1 MKKIICI
8 LICLSLASCSNISA
22 VTNEVLSKIESP
34 VEQKAETAESAE
46 SAETKTLAESTG
58 ARALGDPFKI
68 STNESEEKDEEHTY
82 MTIKSQNIEFNDDI
96 YEKYPSLKD
105 RISHFNKTIDNDIKD
120 FKNNLKEAKE
130 SFKERPEYA
139 IPYEYSNTL
148 SVVMFNDDVL
158 IIANNTYYFT
168 GGAHGSTIVTY
179 LNYDLDK
186 QRDVELKDVIT
197 DMDKF
202 KEALHKKADEQK
214 GDLFDDYSETIDKD
228 LADPDKTLTF
238 FIKDGS
244 LVIEF
249 GQYDIAPYSSGLI
262 DFEFPYNEFKN
273 MLNSKYFNKS

>member
-22 VTNEVLSKIESP
+22 VTNEVFSEIESP
-34 VEQKAETAESAE
+34 VEQKNESV
-46 SAETKTLAESTG
+46 ETKTITES
-58 ARALGDPFKI
+58 ALERVFSSEPYKI
-68 STNESEEKDEEHTY
+68 STNESEEKDDEHTY
-82 MTIKSQNIEFNDDI
+82 MTIKTQNIEFNDDV
-96 YEKYPSLKD
+96 YEKYSSLKD
-105 RISHFNKTIDNDIKD
+105 RIGQFNKTIDDDVKD
-120 FKNNLKEAKE
+120 FKMGLKEAKE

-168 GGAHGSTIVTY
+168 GGAHGSTVVTY

-214 GDLFDDYSETIDKD
+214 EDLFDDYSETIDKD

-238 FIKDGS
+238 LIKDGS
-244 LVIEF
+244 LIIEF

-262 DFEFPYNEFKN
+262 DFEFPYNEYKN

>member
-22 VTNEVLSKIESP
+22 VTNEVISKIESP
-34 VEQKAETAESAE
+34 VEQKVESAE

-58 ARALGDPFKI
+58 ARVLGEPYKI
-68 STNESEEKDEEHTY
+68 STNESEEKDDEHTY
-82 MTIKSQNIEFNDDI
+82 MTIKSQNIEFNDDV

-105 RISHFNKTIDNDIKD
+105 RISHFNKTIDDDVKD
-120 FKNNLKEAKE
+120 FKMGLKEAKE

-186 QRDVELKDVIT
+186 QKDVELKDVIT

-214 GDLFDDYSETIDKD
+214 EDLFDDYSETIDKD

-262 DFEFPYNEFKN
+262 DFEFPYNEYKN

>member
-22 VTNEVLSKIESP
+22 VTNEVFSKIESP
-34 VEQKAETAESAE
+34 VEQKNESV
-46 SAETKTLAESTG
+46 ETKTITES
-58 ARALGDPFKI
+58 ALGRVFSSEPYKI
-68 STNESEEKDEEHTY
+68 STNESEEKDDEHTY
-82 MTIKSQNIEFNDDI
+82 MTIKTQNIEFNDDV

-105 RISHFNKTIDNDIKD
+105 RIIHFNQTIDYDIKD
-120 FKNNLKEAKE
+120 FKNNLKEVKE
-130 SFKERPEYA
+130 SFKENPEYA
-139 IPYEYSNTL
+139 NPYEYNNTL

-168 GGAHGSTIVTY
+168 GGAHGSTVVTY
-179 LNYDLDK
+179 LNFDLDK
-186 QRDVELKDVIT
+186 QKDVELKDVIT

-214 GDLFDDYSETIDKD
+214 EDLFDDYSETIDKD

-238 FIKDGS
+238 LIKDSS
-244 LVIEF
+244 LIIEF

-262 DFEFPYNEFKN
+262 DFEFPYNEYKN

>member
-22 VTNEVLSKIESP
+22 VTNEVFNKIESP
-34 VEQKAETAESAE
+34 VEQKNE
-46 SAETKTLAESTG
+46 SAETKTITES
-58 ARALGDPFKI
+58 ALERVLSSEPYKI
-68 STNESEEKDEEHTY
+68 STNESEEKDDEHTY
-82 MTIKSQNIEFNDDI
+82 MTIKTQNIEFNDDV

-105 RISHFNKTIDNDIKD
+105 RISHFNKTIDDDVKD
-120 FKNNLKEAKE
+120 FKTYLKEAKE

-139 IPYEYSNTL
+139 NPYEYSNTL

-186 QRDVELKDVIT
+186 QNDVELKDIIT

-214 GDLFDDYSETIDKD
+214 EDLFDDYNETIDKD

-262 DFEFPYNEFKN
+262 DFEFPYNEHKN

>member
-34 VEQKAETAESAE
+34 VEQKVENAESAESAE
-46 SAETKTLAESTG
+46 SAETKTL
-58 ARALGDPFKI
+58 LGEPYKI
-68 STNESEEKDEEHTY
+68 STNESEEKDDEHTY
-82 MTIKSQNIEFNDDI
+82 MTIKTQNIEFNDDV
-96 YEKYPSLKD
+96 YEKYSSLKD
-105 RISHFNKTIDNDIKD
+105 RIGQFNKTIDDDVKD
-120 FKNNLKEAKE
+120 FKTSLKDAKE

-139 IPYEYSNTL
+139 SPYEYSNTL

-168 GGAHGSTIVTY
+168 GGAHGSTVVTY

-186 QRDVELKDVIT
+186 QKDVELKDVIT

-214 GDLFDDYSETIDKD
+214 EDLFDDYSETIDKD

-238 FIKDGS
+238 LIKDSS
-244 LVIEF
+244 LIIEF

-262 DFEFPYNEFKN
+262 DFEFPYNEYKN

>member
-8 LICLSLASCSNISA
+8 LMCLSLVSCSNISA
-22 VTNEVLSKIESP
+22 ITNEALSKVETNT
-34 VEQKAETAESAE
+34 EQKNESVETESIAET
-46 SAETKTLAESTG
+46 TKASVSSEQY
-58 ARALGDPFKI
+58 KI

-82 MTIKSQNIEFNDDI
+82 MTIKSQNIEFNDDV

-105 RISHFNKTIDNDIKD
+105 RIGHFNKTIDDDIKD
-120 FKNNLKEAKE
+120 FKTNLKEAKE

-139 IPYEYSNTL
+139 NPYEYSNTI

-158 IIANNTYYFT
+158 IIANNSYYFT

-197 DMDKF
+197 DTDKF

-214 GDLFDDYSETIDKD
+214 EDLFDDYSETIDKD

-262 DFEFPYNEFKN
+262 DFEFPYNEYKN